1 MGESEHVSVN
11 RDCHVPVLKSKNGM
25 LKMDAIKVPGR
36 KNEPINVN
44 VFIDALSRPLLSA
57 KRCC

>member
-1 MGESEHVSVN
+1 
-11 RDCHVPVLKSKNGM
+11 M
-25 LKMDAIKVPGR
+25 LKMDDMKAPGK
-36 KNEPINVN
+36 KNEPSNVN